1 MTKAPL
7 APPTSSPTPISPPH
21 PHPPPPPPPP
31 PTPTHPTPPDLVHRQ
46 RTASSRGSFSQGL
59 SRPPS
64 RQPCALC
71 PGISLQGWPWAKTP
85 RMCLRPR
92 YGKQAGVGVPGD
104 AFLHCDSITPKS
116 SSRPFPSTFFWPLF
130 RAPWE
135 VGLHRE
141 VLFSQ
146 VVPVVKNLPG
156 VAGNT
161 RDMGSIHGS
170 GRSLEEERPTHFS
183 ILAWRIPRTEEPGGL
198 QSVGLERVGHDW
210 WHHHIVEVF

>member
-7 APPTSSPTPISPPH
+7 ALPI
-21 PHPPPPPPPP
+21 
-31 PTPTHPTPPDLVHRQ
+31 PTHPTRFGAQ
-46 RTASSRGSFSQGL
+46 KRTANSGGSFSQGL
-59 SRPPS
+59 SCPPS

-71 PGISLQGWPWAKTP
+71 PGTSMQGWLWAKTHL
-85 RMCLRPR
+85 MCLLRPC

-141 VLFSQ
+141 VSFSQ
-146 VVPVVKNLPG
+146 VAPVVKNLPG
-156 VAGNT
+156 DAGNT
-161 RDMGSIHGS
+161 RDMGSIPGS
-170 GRSLEEERPTHFS
+170 ERSLEEERPTHSS

-198 QSVGLERVGHDW
+198 QSTRSQRVGHDW
-210 WHHHIVEVF
+210 LYPHIEEVF